1 MNPDL
6 KTQCRIALK
15 GLLFDQIQDIGVLV
29 VYFDSL
35 KASIVENNITELN
48 RLLEQNQ
55 ASELEM
61 DGLTA
66 KRKAILD
73 QFKFDDDR
81 NGFESA
87 INWCDQDSDLAR
99 QYQLYSIQ
107 LSSLQRAIQVNRL
120 LTIKGQEKI
129 RQSLLLLSGNQQKP
143 VSTYASDG
151 HSQFNDLPG
160 HLARA

>member
-1 MNPDL
+1 MNTDA
-6 KTQCRIALK
+6 KTKCRSAIK
-15 GLLFDQIQDIGVLV
+15 GLLLEQIRDIGELI

-35 KASIVENNITELN
+35 KASIVENNITKLDLLLGQNLAPEL
-48 RLLEQNQ
+48 Q
-55 ASELEM
+55 M
-61 DGLTA
+61 DILTT
-66 KRKAILD
+66 KRKDILN
-73 QFKFDDDR
+73 QFEFDDDR
-81 NGFESA
+81 NGIESA
-87 INWCDQDSDLAR
+87 IKWCDQNSDLAR
-99 QYQLYSIQ
+99 QYQLYTIQ

-160 HLARA
+160 RLAQA